1 MDFNQVI
8 GLEEVKSR
16 LKAMVSEN
24 RIAHAIMLCD
34 PFGAGAMPLAL
45 AFARLLLEKDESDKA
60 MLDKWAH
67 PDLHFS
73 FPIYKKKTTDHPI
86 SDDYMQEWRDQLLRS
101 TYFDTEDWLE
111 DIKAENQQ
119 IVIYVSESDSL
130 QQKLQLKASRG
141 GRRVVIIWLP
151 ERMKTEAANKLLK
164 IIEEPP
170 HETYFLLITQDAG
183 NVLGTIQ
190 SRTQQLQ
197 IPALSEAEI
206 AEALKDREGVPE
218 ETAAAIAHV
227 SQGSYT
233 SAIKRLA
240 TGNEQQ
246 LFFDLFIQ
254 LMRLSYMRKIK
265 DMRAWSETVSNLGR
279 ERQKRLLEYCQRL
292 LRENF
297 MYNFRRSEMV
307 YQMPDEAQFS
317 TKFARFI
324 NEKNVIPIMVELEHC
339 QNDIEHNVNPR
350 MVFFDFSLKM
360 IVLLLQ

>member
-1 MDFNQVI
+1 MDFNKVI
-8 GLEEVKSR
+8 GLEDAKNR
-16 LKAMVSEN
+16 LKAMVTEN

-45 AFARLLLEKDESDKA
+45 AFARLLLEKDDSDAA

-86 SDDYMQEWRDQLLRS
+86 SDDYMQEWRDQLLRNP
-101 TYFDTEDWLE
+101 YFDTEDWLE

-170 HETYFLLITQDAG
+170 HETYFLLVTQDAD

-190 SRTQQLQ
+190 SRTQQL
-197 IPALSEAEI
+197 
-206 AEALKDREGVPE
+206 
-218 ETAAAIAHV
+218 H
-227 SQGSYT
+227 
-233 SAIKRLA
+233 
-240 TGNEQQ
+240 
-246 LFFDLFIQ
+246 
-254 LMRLSYMRKIK
+254 
-265 DMRAWSETVSNLGR
+265 
-279 ERQKRLLEYCQRL
+279 
-292 LRENF
+292 
-297 MYNFRRSEMV
+297 
-307 YQMPDEAQFS
+307 
-317 TKFARFI
+317 
-324 NEKNVIPIMVELEHC
+324 
-339 QNDIEHNVNPR
+339 
-350 MVFFDFSLKM
+350 
-360 IVLLLQ
+360 